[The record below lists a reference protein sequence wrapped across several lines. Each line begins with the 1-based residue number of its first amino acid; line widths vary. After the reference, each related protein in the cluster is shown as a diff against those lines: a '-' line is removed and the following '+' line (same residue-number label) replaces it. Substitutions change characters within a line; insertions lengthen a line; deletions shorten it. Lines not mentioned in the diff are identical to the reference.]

1 MSATNRQWTLT
12 SRPEGHLDDSVFEM
26 REQPVPE
33 PGDGEFLIQTLYLT
47 ISPPLRMWLSTGG
60 LSGVPVPLGEVMR
73 GGGLGRVV
81 TSNNPNFTEGD
92 FVNGALGWQD
102 YVVSN
107 GATKVPVEKL
117 EQIEGLPISTR
128 LHVLGA
134 SGATAYFGLYDIGQ
148 PKIGDTVVVSAAA
161 GTVGAVTCQLAKQSG
176 CKVIGIAGSKEKC
189 DWLTGALGIDGAVN
203 YKTDNVADRLKA
215 LCPRGIDIY
224 FDNVGGEILDAALD
238 LIAHRARVVL
248 CGGTSQYDQDEEF
261 RPPKNYF
268 NLVYKEATMR
278 GFYIF
283 SFKGRFNEALR
294 RLAPLYA
301 SGAMQ
306 YREDILEGFEN
317 TPKALIRVLNSENFG
332 TQLVKVAEQ

>member
-1 MSATNRQWTLT
+1 MSTNRQWIVKA
-12 SRPEGHLDDSVFEM
+12 RPQGHLDDSVFEL
-26 REQPVPE
+26 RDAPVPE

-81 TSNNPNFTEGD
+81 ASNHPGFAEGD
-92 FVNGALGWQD
+92 FVNGALGWQE
-102 YVVSN
+102 YVVSD
-107 GATKVPVEKL
+107 GVAKVPVEKL
-117 EQIEGLPISTR
+117 EQLEGLPISTR

-134 SGATAYFGLYDIGQ
+134 SGATAYFGLYEIGA
-148 PKIGDTVVVSAAA
+148 PKIGDVVVVSAAA
-161 GTVGAVTCQLAKQSG
+161 GTVGAVVCQLAKQSG
-176 CKVIGIAGSKEKC
+176 CTVIGIAGSDEKC
-189 DWLTGALGIDGAVN
+189 GWLTGALGIDGAIN
-203 YKTDNVADRLKA
+203 YKTEDVGARLKA
-215 LCPRGIDIY
+215 LCPTGIDIY

-238 LIAHRARVVL
+238 IIAHRGRVVL

-268 NLVYKEATMR
+268 NLVYKEAKMQ

-283 SFKGRFNEALR
+283 GFKGRFNEAFR

-306 YREDILEGFEN
+306 YREDVLEGFEN
-317 TPKALIRVLNSENFG
+317 TPQALIRVLNGENFG
-332 TQLVKVAEQ
+332 TQLVRAAEQ